1 MMIELEQAQELTWK
15 YPLSA
20 GIETIS
26 VEEAMGRVLAKDL
39 RADRDAPP
47 FNRATMDGFACRRA
61 DLPGP
66 MEVIETVPAGKM
78 PQKSIGKGQCS
89 RIMTGAM
96 VPDGSDCVIMQE
108 NVETGKDGTI
118 LFKGGHTEANIDPQG
133 QDLRKGDLILRKG
146 IRLTPGHI
154 GIITSI
160 GRNQV
165 SVTEPLKVGILA
177 NGSELVEPHIK
188 PEGPQIRDS
197 NSHQLAALVRRAGHV
212 PVRLG
217 IVPDDSDLLS
227 DQISRAVEKV
237 DLLLLTGGASAGEL
251 DLVPGLL
258 QQLGFILEFDRVA
271 IQPGKPVSFGH
282 RDGKGCFGLSGNPV
296 SSFVQFELL
305 VRPYLEKCSGEKPP
319 GRLVRIRMD
328 KGYRRKQADRQFYLP
343 VSFTPKGKCVALKY
357 HGSGHLH
364 VLEKISGFAL
374 MPTGKRT
381 IKKGDWVNVRLI

>member
-1 MMIELEQAQELTWK
+1 MIELEQARELTWN
-15 YPLSA
+15 YPLPA

-26 VEEAMGRVLAKDL
+26 VEEAMGRVLAEDL
-39 RADRDAPP
+39 RTDRDAPP
-47 FNRATMDGFACRRA
+47 FNRATMDGFACSRK

-78 PQKSIGKGQCS
+78 PQKPVGKGQCS

-96 VPDGSDCVIMQE
+96 VPDGADCVIMQE
-108 NVETGKDGTI
+108 YMETGEDGRV
-118 LFKGGHTEANIDPQG
+118 LFTGYNTETNIHPQG
-133 QDLRKGDLILRKG
+133 KDLREGDLLLRKG

-154 GIITSI
+154 GIITST
-160 GRNQV
+160 GRSQV
-165 SVTEPLKVGILA
+165 SVSGALKVGILA

-197 NSHQLAALVRRAGHV
+197 NSRQLAAQVRRAGHI
-212 PVRLG
+212 PKQLG

-227 DQISRAVEKV
+227 QKIIRAMEEV

-258 QQLGFILEFDRVA
+258 QKLGFSLEFDRVA
-271 IQPGKPVSFGH
+271 IQPGKPISFGH
-282 RDGKGCFGLSGNPV
+282 RDGKACFGLSGNPV

-328 KGYRRKQADRQFYLP
+328 KGYLRKQADRKFFLP
-343 VSFTPKGKCVALKY
+343 VSFTPQGKCVALKY

-364 VLEKISGFAL
+364 VLEKISGFAV
-374 MPTGKRT
+374 MPAGKRK